1 MSTSFAQAASPAII
15 GARYTGAQEYF
26 TGYISNLRIVNGT
39 ALYTSNFTAPTGP
52 LSIIQSSNQNGT
64 PSTAINLITS
74 TSLMLN
80 TVNNSNYLTDSSS
93 YKNTV
98 TAVASPTSSQINPF

>member
-1 MSTSFAQAASPAII
+1 VLAGGPN
-15 GARYTGAQEYF
+15 YWN
-26 TGYISNLRIVNGT
+26 GYISNIRIVKGT

-52 LSIIQSSNQNGT
+52 LSIIQSSNQNGN
-64 PSTAINLITS
+64 PSEAINLITS

-80 TVNNSNYLTDSSS
+80 TVNNSDYLTDSSS

-98 TAVASPTSSQINPF
+98 TAVASPTSSAANPF